1 MLLSQSLPAVLT
13 AITYW
18 NAINYV
24 KELFIVPLNI
34 PSIFQGSL
42 LG

>member
-13 AITYW
+13 ALAYW

-24 KELFIVPLNI
+24 KALFIVPLNI
-34 PSIFQGSL
+34 SSIFRGSL